1 MICLSIHLQSLSSIN
16 HNIIELLLY
25 SAVTIN
31 FGGRGTVNA
40 LRSFSLLLWASLSN
54 RILPV
59 QKIVETPLKSFTTIF
74 PSCNLDDIQHL
85 KLTRKSTLETS
96 EAVLFSVHCAS
107 AMAEH
112 VKDEK
117 IMEPYLYLGQILG
130 KNVRGILID
139 CFQEWISIPEE
150 KMEIIKVSFT
160 AI

>member
-1 MICLSIHLQSLSSIN
+1 M
-16 HNIIELLLY
+16 
-25 SAVTIN
+25 
-31 FGGRGTVNA
+31 
-40 LRSFSLLLWASLSN
+40 
-54 RILPV
+54 
-59 QKIVETPLKSFTTIF
+59 KTPLKSFITVF

-85 KLTRKSTLETS
+85 ILPPKSTIGS
-96 EAVLFSVHCAS
+96 FEAALITVHCAS

-150 KMEIIKVSFT
+150 KMEIIKVSFV